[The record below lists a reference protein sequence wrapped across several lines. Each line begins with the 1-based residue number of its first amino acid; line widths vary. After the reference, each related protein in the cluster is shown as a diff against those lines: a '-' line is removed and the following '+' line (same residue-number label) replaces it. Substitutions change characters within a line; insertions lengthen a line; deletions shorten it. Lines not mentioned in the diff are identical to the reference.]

1 MQIQLSTTAGVEYT
15 FSVNEE
21 SDAEASGNSRKSY
34 ALGATHL
41 SEGITGPIPTQLS
54 ILMVPRRPYIPI
66 SIERE
71 TVPVPSGNCDDML

>member
-1 MQIQLSTTAGVEYT
+1 MQIQLSATAGVEYT

-71 TVPVPSGNCDDML
+71 TVPVPSGNRDDML